1 MRKTLLLLLGV
12 VAALPALARDFTYTY
27 EGQTLTYTVLD
38 EDAKTCMA
46 QKGAPITGALV
57 IPSIAKDGETEYT
70 VTRIY
75 NYGFRNLAELT
86 SVSIPNSVTSIG
98 YGAFSGCSGLKS
110 ISCLSELPPALDN
123 DDTFEALYD
132 VAVLNIP
139 EAAAINYLTTS
150 WSLFK
155 DIRLVDSEETLKTV
169 QNGDLNYRLIPSS
182 VTGANNIAVIVPG
195 KYSELTDITIPDR
208 FTDTDVRYYVEA
220 IGYNAFKGCSR
231 LMSVSFNSRNKTRL
245 IGAYAFAES
254 GITEITLPETV
265 ESIGEYAFNQCYH
278 LTSVSIPE
286 KIQVINDY
294 TFSRCSALT
303 SVDIPSSVTS
313 IGERAFEF
321 CKALTEIEIPGSVK
335 NIFPSAFQSCTNL
348 SKLTL
353 NEGLETIGMSAFLST
368 ALAEITIPKTVTN
381 IDSYAFRIDVLTE
394 DRPIGRLNIPD
405 LEAWMNIDFE
415 DEFSNPMMY
424 CNSVFLNDIELTEL
438 VVPEGIKEIKPY
450 VFEWCR
456 SLKSLVL
463 NDELLSIGQFSF
475 TGCHNL
481 SYMKIN
487 KGLQKIGN
495 YAFADCGLIESVTIP
510 GSIIELGKLAFRN
523 VKNVTLEYGPE
534 TIKNY
539 DDTFEEV
546 INVICDR
553 ELNNLSFFSRT
564 FKSLTIGNNVKEIP
578 AGKFKNLNLNT
589 VKLGSNVTSIGDNAF
604 SSCIA
609 LTEVV
614 LPPSVE
620 TIGTSAFAGA
630 TSLSSVIMGSK
641 VNSIG
646 ELAFDRCP
654 VAEIKITA
662 PTPPSAPK
670 NTFSVYSGKLYV
682 QGQDAADAYYDASE
696 SECWSWFDDPIVMTE
711 PTSIE
716 MEKKSISGKPGD
728 TFQLTATLKPENVT
742 LPHIFWRSTNP
753 EVATVDENGLV
764 TLHQEISGVMTMAEN
779 GDDAGPCK
787 IIAESLYAN
796 GPVAEV
802 LVNASSSDIDNIF
815 GDNKDAGEIDY
826 SAPYEVYNLQG
837 MKVGATT
844 AGLIPGIYI
853 IRQGSVVKK
862 IAVR

>member
-27 EGQTLTYTVLD
+27 EGQTLTYTVIS
-38 EDAKTCMA
+38 EDAKTCETKEGTYSA
-46 QKGAPITGALV
+46 AGNPISGALV
-57 IPSIAKDGETEYT
+57 IPSIAKDGDTEYT
-70 VTRIY
+70 VTLIGSY
-75 NYGFRNLAELT
+75 SFIGCTELT
-86 SVSIPNSVTSIG
+86 SVDIPNTVTSIG
-98 YGAFSGCSGLKS
+98 YWAFSGCSALKS
-110 ISCLSELPPALDN
+110 ISCLSEFPPVINN

-132 VAVLNIP
+132 VVVLNIP
-139 EAAAINYLTTS
+139 KDATINYLTTS

-155 DIRLVDSEETLKTV
+155 DIRLVDSEETIKTV

-182 VTGANNIAVIVPG
+182 VTGANNIAMIVPG
-195 KYSELTDITIPDR
+195 DYSELTDITIPDR
-208 FTDTDVRYYVEA
+208 VTDTDVRYYVEG
-220 IGYNAFKGCSR
+220 IGYNAFKGCSK
-231 LMSVSFNSRNKTRL
+231 LTSVSFNSRNKTRI

-265 ESIGEYAFNQCYH
+265 EA
-278 LTSVSIPE
+278 
-286 KIQVINDY
+286 INDY

-303 SVDIPSSVTS
+303 SVEIPSSVTS
-313 IGERAFEF
+313 IGERAFEY
-321 CKALTEIEIPGSVK
+321 CA
-335 NIFPSAFQSCTNL
+335 NL
-348 SKLTL
+348 SKITL
-353 NEGLETIGMSAFLST
+353 NEGLETIGEGAFLCV
-368 ALAEITIPKTVTN
+368 APAELTIPSSVKR
-381 IDSYAFRIDVLTE
+381 IDSYAFEQFIGYKN
-394 DRPIGRLNIPD
+394 PIGRLNIPD
-405 LEAWMNIDFE
+405 LDAWMNIDFGFE
-415 DEFSNPMMY
+415 TSNPMAI
-424 CNSVFLNDIELTEL
+424 SDAVFLNGSELTEL
-438 VVPEGIKEIKPY
+438 VIPEGRTEIKPY
-450 VFEWCR
+450 AFFGCK
-456 SLKSLVL
+456 SLKSLTF
-463 NDELLSIGQFSF
+463 NDELLTVGTTAFAQCTNLAYLKLNNGLRSIGDV
-475 TGCHNL
+475 
-481 SYMKIN
+481 
-487 KGLQKIGN
+487 
-495 YAFADCGLIESVTIP
+495 AFYKCKLIESVTIP
-510 GSIIELGKLAFRN
+510 GSVIEVGVGAFDA
-523 VKNVTLEYGPE
+523 KNITFEYGPE
-534 TIKNY
+534 PITVGENNLP
-539 DDTFEEV
+539 
-546 INVICDR
+546 INLICDR
-553 ELNNLSFFSRT
+553 ELKDFNFSDSDRVLE
-564 FKSLTIGNNVKEIP
+564 SLTIGNNVKEIP
-578 AGKFKNLNLNT
+578 ARKFFEFFKLKT
-589 VKLGSNVTSIGDNAF
+589 VKLGSNVTSIGNNAF
-604 SSCIA
+604 SGCIA

-620 TIGTSAFAGA
+620 TIGERAFSGA

-654 VAEIKITA
+654 VTEIKITA

-682 QGQDAADAYYDASE
+682 QGQDVADAYYDASE

-716 MEKKSISGKPGD
+716 MEKKDISGKPGD

-815 GDNKDAGEIDY
+815 DDNKDAGEIDY

-853 IRQGSVVKK
+853 IRQGSLVKK

>member
-27 EGQTLTYTVLD
+27 EGQTLTYTVID
-38 EDAKTCMA
+38 EDAKTCETK
-46 QKGAPITGALV
+46 KGGPITGALV
-57 IPSIAKDGETEYT
+57 IPSIAKDGDTEYT
-70 VTRIY
+70 VTQIA
-75 NYGFRNLAELT
+75 NSAFSSLDKLT

-110 ISCLSELPPALDN
+110 ISCLSELPPVINNDN
-123 DDTFEALYD
+123 TFEGLYD

-139 EAAAINYLTTS
+139 EAAAINYLSTS

-155 DIRLVDSEETLKTV
+155 DIRLGDSEETIKTV

-195 KYSELTDITIPDR
+195 DYSELTDITIPDR
-208 FTDTDVRYYVEA
+208 FNDADVRYYVGA
-220 IGYNAFKGCSR
+220 IGYSAFKGCSK
-231 LMSVSFNSRNKTRL
+231 LTSVSFNSRNKTSS

-265 ESIGEYAFNQCYH
+265 EA
-278 LTSVSIPE
+278 
-286 KIQVINDY
+286 INDY

-313 IGERAFEF
+313 IGEYAFEY
-321 CKALTEIEIPGSVK
+321 CA
-335 NIFPSAFQSCTNL
+335 NL
-348 SKLTL
+348 SKITL
-353 NEGLETIGMSAFLST
+353 NESLETIGEGAFLCV
-368 ALAEITIPKTVTN
+368 APAELTIPSSVKR
-381 IDSYAFRIDVLTE
+381 IDSYAFEQFIGYKN
-394 DRPIGRLNIPD
+394 PIGRLNIPD
-405 LEAWMNIDFE
+405 LDAWMNIDFGFE
-415 DEFSNPMMY
+415 TSNPIAI
-424 CNSVFLNDIELTEL
+424 SDAIFLNGSELTEL
-438 VVPEGIKEIKPY
+438 VIPEGRTEIKPY
-450 VFEWCR
+450 AFFGCK
-456 SLKSLVL
+456 SLKSLTF
-463 NDELLSIGQFSF
+463 NDELLTVGTTAFAQCPNLTYLKLNNGLRSIGDV
-475 TGCHNL
+475 
-481 SYMKIN
+481 
-487 KGLQKIGN
+487 
-495 YAFADCGLIESVTIP
+495 AFYNCKLLESVTIP
-510 GSIIELGKLAFRN
+510 GSVIELGGGAFYE
-523 VKNVTLEYGPE
+523 VKNITFEYGPE
-534 TIKNY
+534 PITVGDLNLCSA
-539 DDTFEEV
+539 
-546 INVICDR
+546 INLTCDR
-553 ELNNLSFFSRT
+553 ELKDFNFSNIDSNIDRGLE
-564 FKSLTIGNNVKEIP
+564 SLTIGNNVKEIP
-578 AGKFKNLNLNT
+578 AFKFFGFAKLKT
-589 VKLGSNVTSIGDNAF
+589 VKFGSNVTSIGDRAF
-604 SSCIA
+604 KNCAS
-609 LTEVV
+609 LTEVI

-620 TIGTSAFAGA
+620 TIGEYAFADA

-646 ELAFDRCP
+646 ENAFDCCP

-662 PTPPSAPK
+662 PTPPSAAA
-670 NTFSVYSGKLYV
+670 NTFSDYSAKLYV
-682 QGQDAADAYYDASE
+682 QGQDAADAYYDAMV
-696 SECWSWFDDPIVMTE
+696 CWDRFCDSADPIVMTE

-764 TLHQEISGVMTMAEN
+764 TLHQEISGIMTMAEN

-802 LVNASSSDIDNIF
+802 LVNASSSDIDHIF
-815 GDNKDAGEIDY
+815 DDNKDAGEIDY
-826 SAPYEVYNLQG
+826 SAPYDVYNLQG
-837 MKVGATT
+837 MKVGTTT